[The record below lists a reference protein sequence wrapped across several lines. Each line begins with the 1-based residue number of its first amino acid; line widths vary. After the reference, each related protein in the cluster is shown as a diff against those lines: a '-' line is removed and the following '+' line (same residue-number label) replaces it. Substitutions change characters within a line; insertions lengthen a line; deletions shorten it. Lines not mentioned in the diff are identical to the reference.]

1 MTTNIQ
7 SLDQFAYENE
17 LQVVNTNEGK
27 ALIGFESWEQAEQI
41 ATKLGQEIIH
51 ISRRDG
57 HHQWQLKGWMYEP
70 FDMINDVH
78 WADDYSIYTSAEQVA
93 ELIAELEEYGEDEE
107 RIEELKELHAELE
120 SMPEDD
126 IAIVLDNRVTEYC
139 HYTQMN
145 YHYDVY
151 RHEIAVKAWG
161 WDTVAETIKD
171 NEEAVAVEFYSC
183 NDNRVHIHTDH
194 INGIDD
200 NVVCEAEVVL
210 ESKLMD
216 EEDYNTSI
224 YCNCG
229 MVADFEE
236 EYGDKNAKVLVI
248 IVKQR

>member
-93 ELIAELEEYGEDEE
+93 ELIAELEEYDEDEE
-107 RIEELKELHAELE
+107 RIKELKELHAELE
-120 SMPEDD
+120 SMPEDN

-139 HYTQMN
+139 RYTQMN

-151 RHEIAVKAWG
+151 RHEIAVNACG

-183 NDNRVHIHTDH
+183 DDNRVRIHTDH
-194 INGIDD
+194 INWIDD
-200 NVVCEAEVVL
+200 NDVCEAEIVL
-210 ESKLMD
+210 KSELMD
-216 EEDYNTSI
+216 EEDYNTSV